1 MQKIDKYFL
10 IPHLQDYEQF
20 HIFVEKRFQNIQHIL
35 FLINKC
41 VEQVNHK
48 NVHMLVVEHKYQE
61 LFDIIQSKI

>member
-10 IPHLQDYEQF
+10 TPHLRDYEQF

-35 FLINKC
+35 FLRNKC

-48 NVHMLVVEHKYQE
+48 NIHMLVVEHNYQE